1 VGFLCCLLGFI
12 IFFKFLNK
20 ERLGMRTY
28 LECIPCFLKQAI
40 EMAKLVTEDET
51 RHKKIIDDVA
61 RVIPDFSLG
70 CTPPEMARM
79 IHKVMEKQM
88 GEKDFYKQIK
98 ERSNHM
104 ALELYPKLKEKVHN
118 SKERLLTAVEIAI
131 AGNVI
136 DYAAKNTLNI
146 EEEIEKLF
154 RADFSDI
161 GKTVF
166 DYNAFKGELNRS
178 KQILYLADN
187 AGEVV
192 FDRVLIEEIPK
203 EKEVI
208 YAVREKP
215 VINDALIEDALICGI
230 DKRARVISSGVDAPG
245 TVLKYCSKAF
255 VQLFK
260 DVDMVIS
267 KGQGNYEA
275 LNDEKREIF
284 FLFRAKCPVIAKHA
298 DVDVG
303 DVVLMRGQRQYENTN
318 TF

>member
-1 VGFLCCLLGFI
+1 
-12 IFFKFLNK
+12 
-20 ERLGMRTY
+20 MRTY

-40 EMAKLVTEDET
+40 EMARLVSGDEIV
-51 RHKKIIDDVA
+51 HKKIIDEVA

-70 CTPPEMARM
+70 CTPSEMARM

-88 GEKDFYKQIK
+88 GEKDFYKKIK
-98 ERSNHM
+98 EQSNQM
-104 ALELYPKLKEKVHN
+104 ALALYPKLKEKVN
-118 SKERLLTAVEIAI
+118 KSKDRLLTAVEIAI

-146 EEEIEKLF
+146 EEEIERLF

-161 GKTVF
+161 GKTIF
-166 DYNAFKGELNRS
+166 DYENFKDELHKA
-178 KQILYLADN
+178 KQVLYLADN

-192 FDRVLIEEIPK
+192 FDRVLIEEIPE

-215 VINDALIEDALICGI
+215 VINDALIEDALVCGI
-230 DKRARVISSGVDAPG
+230 DKRAKVMSSGVDAPG
-245 TVLKYCSKAF
+245 TILKYCSQEF

-260 DVDMVIS
+260 DADMVIS

-284 FLFRAKCPVIAKHA
+284 FLFRAKCPVIAQHA
-298 DVDVG
+298 DVNVG
-303 DVVLMRGQRQYENTN
+303 DVVLRRGQRQNEMTN
-318 TF
+318 SF